1 MDVVIPAIVDIKRR
15 IEAGE
20 IGRLTVIE
28 SDFGITVLDEDGR
41 HRRIDLAG
49 GALLD
54 LGIYPISL
62 ARFLTGEPAGAP
74 TDVRR
79 SPVSVRAASTAP
91 SAACCGSATT

>member
-1 MDVVIPAIVDIKRR
+1 MVHPRDRSTSSGASTPARSVDS
-15 IEAGE
+15 
-20 IGRLTVIE
+20 TVIE

-62 ARFLTGEPAGAP
+62 ARFLAG
-74 TDVRR
+74 D
-79 SPVSVRAASTAP
+79 PVGR
-91 SAACCGSATT
+91 